1 VRILY
6 IMNGLNGG
14 GAAFPVPD
22 LVRVM
27 RAAGHEVRVIALMR
41 QDGLACA
48 HLDAAGIDY
57 RIIGKGP
64 KDIIGS
70 ARNLISAIRAF
81 RPDIIWTSLT
91 RATIFGQL
99 AGRLFG
105 IPVVSWQH
113 NAWLKPAN
121 LAILRRTRR
130 LSRHWVVDSDAVADY
145 TADTIGVDRTAIHV
159 WPIFMVDPERPPPAR
174 PHRDTFTV
182 GSLGRLHRNKQYSL
196 LIDIAAHIR
205 DHHPAAHGGLS
216 FVVAGEGGERKALE
230 ARVGALALDNVRFI
244 GFRRDTDAFFQ
255 EIDAYIQPSHHEGM
269 CIALHEA
276 MAAALP
282 VIATPVGQMRH
293 SITPDCGALHESGD
307 VEGFARSILALAG
320 DRGLAARQGAAAR
333 RRVIDCFNE
342 GKVRT
347 MGTALLSRLE
357 AECAVSA
364 RTSTPPAPGQ

>member
-1 VRILY
+1 MKILY

-14 GAAFPVPD
+14 GAAFPVPA
-22 LVRVM
+22 LVSVM
-27 RAAGHEVRVIALMR
+27 REAGHEVRVVALMR

-48 HLDAAGIDY
+48 HLEAARIDY
-57 RIIGKGP
+57 RIIGTGP

-81 RPDIIWTSLT
+81 RPDVIWTSLT
-91 RATIFGQL
+91 RATIFGQI

-121 LAILRRTRR
+121 LAILRCTKG

-145 TADTIGVDRTAIHV
+145 TANTIGVDRARIHV
-159 WPIFMVDPERPPPAR
+159 WPIFMVDPDKPPPAR
-174 PHRDTFTV
+174 PRREMFTI
-182 GSLGRLHRNKQYSL
+182 GSLGRLHRNKQYGL
-196 LIDIAAHIR
+196 LIDIAAYIR
-205 DHHPAAHGGLS
+205 DHHPAAHDTLS
-216 FVVAGEGGERKALE
+216 FVVAGEGEERQALE
-230 ARVGALALDNVRFI
+230 AKARALALGNIRFI

-276 MAAALP
+276 MAAGLP

-293 SITPDCGALHESGD
+293 SITPDCGYLHESGD

-320 DRGLAARQGAAAR
+320 DRALAARQGAAAR
-333 RRVIDCFNE
+333 RRVLERFDA
-342 GKVRT
+342 GKVRA
-347 MGTALLSRLE
+347 MGAALLSRLE
-357 AECAVSA
+357 AERAAAHAISA
-364 RTSTPPAPGQ
+364 